1 MHFYKP
7 EGFEGSKYP
16 EEPGAAF
23 SIMKVKPG
31 YKSFWLFSTCTAVN
45 QVLERVPDALA
56 NFSKLDN
63 DKSKVLCCVGR
74 QLTCFLSLLVFPHL
88 LRFYLEF
95 YFHFP
100 FSSFA
105 VVFTALPSPNDQSYK
120 IDYFLQEYNTLIS
133 EQFLDALFVQKL
145 RQFCQTGQK
154 AYNTAKTQIS
164 ALQTHLLCIGGSVIS
179 GDTLSS
185 YN

>member
-1 MHFYKP
+1 MPLPF
-7 EGFEGSKYP
+7 F
-16 EEPGAAF
+16 
-23 SIMKVKPG
+23 
-31 YKSFWLFSTCTAVN
+31 
-45 QVLERVPDALA
+45 LELG
-56 NFSKLDN
+56 K
-63 DKSKVLCCVGR
+63 DKSKVLCFIWK
-74 QLTCFLSLLVFPHL
+74 QLTCFLSLLVVTCL
-88 LRFYLEF
+88 LRCYLEF
-95 YFHFP
+95 YFP
-100 FSSFA
+100 FFSFA

-120 IDYFLQEYNTLIS
+120 IDYVLPEYNTLIP

-185 YN
+185 YNKKVVLMKDKN